1 MKNKKI
7 LIIEANEAVTRSL
20 QYTLTEEG
28 FEVAIANAG
37 IDGIAAAAKGDVD
50 LILLDLIIPGYS
62 GFEVIE
68 KIKDNPDSSDI
79 PVIVF
84 SNLDRPEDVKLLKE
98 MGAVDFLS
106 KSEMDGKKI
115 AAKLTQFFA

>member
-7 LIIEANEAVTRSL
+7 LIIEDNEAVTRSL